1 MDELPGWAATTV
13 EVWAVL
19 TASRQAL
26 LTPAEVRGRL
36 GLRGDGRATPES
48 VLDALANLDAEGY
61 VETWEGAEPRVI
73 LSSHAAEGMGLAL
86 SDNGEKW
93 EEATKKNRP
102 HRMKRRKRLKNETE
116 TGVRQQR
123 RADPSSPDPL
133 APDGDGFAPP
143 RVLLGEG
150 LIWQGPKWA
159 ASRPC
164 PGRSRDRWRVDRL
177 DGVKAARHWR
187 TELQSRTCLLCSSR
201 VAERQ
206 DARRRGHVLKADAK
220 RIAKATARPKAKT
233 AS

>member
-1 MDELPGWAATTV
+1 MDEPTGWTATTD
-13 EVWAVL
+13 EVWAVM

-26 LTPAEVRGRL
+26 LTPLEVRGRL
-36 GLRGDGRATPES
+36 GLRGDGRATAES
-48 VLDALANLDAEGY
+48 VLDALASLDAEGH

-73 LSSHAAEGMGLAL
+73 LSSHAAEGLGLAL
-86 SDNGEKW
+86 SDSGERW
-93 EEATKKNRP
+93 EDATKKNRP

-150 LIWQGPKWA
+150 LIWQGPRWA

-164 PGRSRDRWRVDRL
+164 PGCSRDRWLVDRL
-177 DGVKAARHWR
+177 EGVKAARHWR

-201 VAERQ
+201 VAEKQ
-206 DARRRGHVLKADAK
+206 DARRRGHVLKTDAK
-220 RIAKATARPKAKT
+220 RIAKARPKAK
-233 AS
+233 AES